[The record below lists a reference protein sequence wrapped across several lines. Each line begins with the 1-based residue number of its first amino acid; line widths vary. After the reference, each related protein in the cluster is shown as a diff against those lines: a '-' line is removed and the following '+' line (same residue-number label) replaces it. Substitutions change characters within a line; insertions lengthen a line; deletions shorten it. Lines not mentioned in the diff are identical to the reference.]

1 VKDTKGSNL
10 ECLQDEITQKRLC
23 ELTDKLI
30 IKLERAIEEL
40 DDNVSR
46 VTIKEKEIEYDDDG
60 KKPIFERVTEREE
73 ISIEKGRIDRGA
85 LKQLA
90 SIIKEIKGKG
100 SDDEEDDNSVEVLLS
115 EDAKE
120 LSV

>member
-1 VKDTKGSNL
+1 MKDTKGSNL